1 MADRVTSMRLAPG
14 RDRASTPAGR
24 RRTAGWVRRP
34 SQGGQ
39 RPSSPGRLLSSGSVW
54 TMRIG
59 LLVGLAVYVVFGIVP
74 SLANI
79 IVSLTNYSGLAGSST
94 SFSGLSN
101 YTAMF
106 TTERPGFISALW
118 ITVVFVVGVTVIQN
132 LFGLMLAHRL
142 QGSRRI
148 DSVLRILVF
157 LPIVLGVTVVGL
169 IWILIFDPQQG
180 PASSLLSAFG
190 SSSAF
195 FGQTGVALPLLIG
208 VQIWQNLGFT
218 TLVYIGGLKS
228 IGADVYEAASL
239 DGVGRWARLRRITFP
254 LLAPAMTINVLL
266 AVIGSFTTYNLIYIL
281 TQGQYSTQTL
291 GMLAFNNAFGLSANL
306 GYGAAVSV
314 ALFVL
319 TLIVALPLQQY
330 LRRREWRILS

>member
-1 MADRVTSMRLAPG
+1 MMRL
-14 RDRASTPAGR
+14 
-24 RRTAGWVRRP
+24 
-34 SQGGQ
+34 
-39 RPSSPGRLLSSGSVW
+39 
-54 TMRIG
+54 G
-59 LLVGLAVYVVFGIVP
+59 LFLGLAVYVLFGIAPALGNVV
-74 SLANI
+74 
-79 IVSLTNYSGLAGSST
+79 VSLTNYSGLAGSTT

-101 YTAMF
+101 YTAML

-118 ITVVFVVGVTVIQN
+118 ITVFFVVGVTVLQN
-132 LFGLMLAHRL
+132 VFGLMLAHRL
-142 QGSRRI
+142 QGNRRT
-148 DSVLRILVF
+148 DSLLRVLVF

-169 IWILIFDPQQG
+169 IWILIFDPAQG
-180 PASSLLSAFG
+180 PASSLLSAFH

-195 FGQTGVALPLLIG
+195 FGQAGIALPLVIM

-218 TLVYIGGLKS
+218 TLVFIGGLKS
-228 IGADVYEAASL
+228 IGAEIYEAASL
-239 DGVGRWARLRRITFP
+239 DGVGRWTRLRRITIP

-281 TQGQYSTQTL
+281 TDGQYSTMTL

-319 TLIVALPLQQY
+319 TLIVALPLQYY
-330 LRRREWRILS
+330 LRRREWRISG

>member
-1 MADRVTSMRLAPG
+1 MADGLTSLRLAPG
-14 RDRASTPAGR
+14 RGTASAASRPR
-24 RRTAGWVRRP
+24 RRPGWVGRP
-34 SQGGQ
+34 G
-39 RPSSPGRLLSSGSVW
+39 SSPSRLLSSGSTW
-54 TMRIG
+54 TMRAG
-59 LLVGLAVYVVFGIVP
+59 LWLGLAVYALFGLVP
-74 SLANI
+74 AVANI

-94 SFSGLSN
+94 SFSGVSN
-101 YTAMF
+101 YRAML
-106 TTERPGFISALW
+106 TTERPGFTSALW
-118 ITVVFVVGVTVIQN
+118 ITVIFVVGVTVLQN
-132 LFGLMLAHRL
+132 AFGLGLAHRL
-142 QGSRRI
+142 QGNRRI

-195 FGQTGVALPLLIG
+195 FGQSGVALPLVIG

-218 TLVYIGGLKS
+218 TLVFIGGLKS

-254 LLAPAMTINVLL
+254 LLAPALTINVLL

-281 TQGQYSTQTL
+281 TQGQYSTMTL
-291 GMLAFNNAFGLSANL
+291 GMLAFNNAFGLSADL

-319 TLIVALPLQQY
+319 TLIVALPLQRY
-330 LRRREWRILS
+330 LRGRERRIMS

>member
-1 MADRVTSMRLAPG
+1 MRF
-14 RDRASTPAGR
+14 
-24 RRTAGWVRRP
+24 
-34 SQGGQ
+34 
-39 RPSSPGRLLSSGSVW
+39 
-54 TMRIG
+54 G

-74 SLANI
+74 ALANVV
-79 IVSLTNYSGLAGSST
+79 VSLTNYSGLAGSST
-94 SFSGLSN
+94 SFSGISN

-106 TTERPGFISALW
+106 TTERPGFVSALW
-118 ITVVFVVGVTVIQN
+118 ITVVFVVGVTVLQN
-132 LFGLMLAHRL
+132 AFGLMLAHRL
-142 QGSRRI
+142 SGNRRI

-180 PASSLLSAFG
+180 PASSLLGAFG

-195 FGQTGVALPLLIG
+195 FGQTGVALPLVIG
-208 VQIWQNLGFT
+208 VQIWQNLGFS

-228 IGADVYEAASL
+228 IGTEVYEAASL
-239 DGVGRWARLRRITFP
+239 DGVGRWTRLRRITFP

-281 TQGQYSTQTL
+281 TQGQYSTMTL

-319 TLIVALPLQQY
+319 TLIVALPLQRY
-330 LRRREWRILS
+330 LRMREWRIMS